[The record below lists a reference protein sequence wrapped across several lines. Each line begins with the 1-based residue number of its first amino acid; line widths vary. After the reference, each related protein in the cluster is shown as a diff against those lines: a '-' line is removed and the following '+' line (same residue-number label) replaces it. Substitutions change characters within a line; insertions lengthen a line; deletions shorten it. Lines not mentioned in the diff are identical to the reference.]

1 MKKHIIFLLLFVFAF
16 SCKTT
21 RTKTELQV
29 ETNAAA
35 RFDVSSSTASTEVKV
50 SGVKII
56 DKSTS
61 QKVTTWE
68 ANTKVFSAPDSTG
81 KQHLQSETSAKGQT
95 VEGEQKNIESN
106 KKDSSNVSNKSI
118 SSDNSKLKTSV
129 TTKTKTDKKEE
140 VKTPSWLG
148 YLLWSI
154 VAACGLIGYFALR
167 KYKIL

>member
-1 MKKHIIFLLLFVFAF
+1 MKHIIFLLLICFAF
-16 SCKTT
+16 GCKTT

-35 RFDVSSSTASTEVKV
+35 KLDVSASTASTEVKKAE
-50 SGVKII
+50 VKTI

-81 KQHLQSETSAKGQT
+81 KQHLQSETNAKGKT
-95 VEGEQKNIESN
+95 VEGEQKNVESN
-106 KKDSSNVSNKSI
+106 KKDSVGSSNKSDVI
-118 SSDNSKLKTSV
+118 DKSKINAKAKANEKVDIEEKTAFPFRLV
-129 TTKTKTDKKEE
+129 
-140 VKTPSWLG
+140 L
-148 YLLWSI
+148 SI
-154 VAACGLIGYFALR
+154 VGVAAGVLAIAFWGFK